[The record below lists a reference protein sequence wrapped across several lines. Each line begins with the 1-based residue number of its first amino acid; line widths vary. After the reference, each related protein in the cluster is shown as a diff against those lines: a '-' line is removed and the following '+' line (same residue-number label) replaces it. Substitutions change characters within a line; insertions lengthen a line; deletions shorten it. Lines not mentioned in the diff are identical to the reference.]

1 MNLVSSRQQPGSWSK
16 QIGELLSH
24 LSQIV
29 EHVVQGQDD
38 EQRTIDRRDEACWST
53 RRDMTGTHQHHPKL
67 FSMIWDASQNIWN
80 ISQTNHKKRCSTILQ
95 GMTPGDQSAL
105 TEAQRGAIS
114 WILRPIVSLQALL
127 IVAVSSVAIILG
139 KFSRTRNFH

>member
-24 LSQIV
+24 PSQIV
-29 EHVVQGQDD
+29 EHAVQGRDD
-38 EQRTIDRRDEACWST
+38 EQRTIDRRDEACWSI
-53 RRDMTGTHQHHPKL
+53 RRDMTGTHHPKL
-67 FSMIWDASQNIWN
+67 FSMIWNASQNIWN
-80 ISQTNHKKRCSTILQ
+80 LSQTNPKKRCSTILQ

-114 WILRPIVSLQALL
+114 WILRPIVSLQAMF